1 MRILCVFGRHNY
13 GDPARGEGVE
23 YSQFIPALEALGHQ
37 VVFFESFSRAG
48 YRGFDELNRALLKR
62 VEVERPD
69 VVLTVL
75 MMAEVW
81 LETIALMR
89 ETGVKVANWSTDD
102 SWKYAQFARLIAK
115 DFDAFATTCP
125 DAPAWYA
132 RDGISHCIATQ
143 WAAAARDLA
152 APLPAAQCS
161 LDVSFVGSCYGKRAA
176 RIDSLRSAGIAVE
189 CFGHGWPNGPVDASR
204 MRSIMRDSRV
214 SLNFS
219 EGGGGTGQQIKARV
233 FEVPGAGGL
242 LVTESA
248 PHLERYFEP
257 GREIAAFGDDR
268 QLIDIVRSLLLD
280 PGRRDAMA
288 RAGHARVQREHTYE
302 HRLAALLDAL
312 PSTPVSQDH
321 RDVEWQR
328 FEAAVR
334 RHQCTA
340 WLRALRA
347 VLVGAASLIWGRSRG
362 PRAARRMLFELC
374 WRVSGRRTYTA
385 AGLPGRLF
393 YRES

>member
-1 MRILCVFGRHNY
+1 MRILCVFGRYNY

-48 YRGFDELNRALLKR
+48 YGGFDELNRALLKR

-81 LETIALMR
+81 LETIAFMR
-89 ETGVKVANWSTDD
+89 ATGVKVVNWSTDD
-102 SWKYAQFARLIAK
+102 SWKYSQFARLIAK

-125 DAPAWYA
+125 DALAWYA
-132 RDGISHCIATQ
+132 RDGISHCISTQ
-143 WAAAARDLA
+143 WATAARDLA

-161 LDVSFVGSCYGKRAA
+161 LDVSFVGSCYGRRAA
-176 RIDSLRSAGIAVE
+176 RIDRLRAAGIAVE
-189 CFGHGWPNGPVDASR
+189 CFGHGWPNGSVDANR
-204 MRSIMRDSRV
+204 MRSIMRDSRL

-219 EGGGGTGQQIKARV
+219 EGGGGAGRQIKARV

-257 GREIAAFGDDR
+257 GREIAEFGDDR
-268 QLIDIVRSLLLD
+268 QLIDLVRGLLD
-280 PGRRDAMA
+280 DPVRRDAMA

-312 PSTPVSQDH
+312 ISLPALREH
-321 RDVEWQR
+321 RGIDWQG

-334 RHQCTA
+334 RHRCTA
-340 WLRALRA
+340 WLRALRTM
-347 VLVGAASLIWGRSRG
+347 LVGVSTLIWGRSRG
-362 PRAARRMLFELC
+362 PRAARRMVFEMC
-374 WRVSGRRTYTA
+374 WRVTGRRTYTS